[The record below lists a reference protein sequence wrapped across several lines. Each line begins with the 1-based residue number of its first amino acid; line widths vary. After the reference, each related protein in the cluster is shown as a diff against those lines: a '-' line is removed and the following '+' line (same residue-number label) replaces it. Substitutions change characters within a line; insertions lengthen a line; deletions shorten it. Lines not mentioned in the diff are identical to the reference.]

1 MLVDEQFFVSPR
13 AKQVTHTNVLRVV
26 AAGFLLVI
34 LLLVGGGIV
43 TVKNSQSIRSD
54 VAYLVDQELVATRLI
69 DGVQRE
75 QAALSAVFHKL
86 ARDPAQVD
94 RDRVLHDLDE
104 ADRHLEEISSI
115 AAGTPDEAL
124 WNEMIQASEAF
135 SSEAR
140 RLLALQAP
148 TTLLS
153 RDLFRRQEES
163 MALVAKL
170 ADATHRN
177 TARAR
182 AQIDGHLADLVHN
195 SGFVAATSVG
205 LALLCAVLTVIM
217 ALGLVR
223 TLERQAGELSRVSWH
238 MLENQETV
246 ARRFSHELHDELGQ
260 SLTAVKANLAALEA
274 HPEGAASRLG
284 DSIELV
290 NGAIQNVRELSHLL
304 HPTILDDFGLD
315 AALRWQA
322 EGFTDRTGIAIEYD
336 SDAPGR
342 LPEEV
347 ETHLFRICQESLTNI
362 ARHSGATR
370 VRISLRHS
378 AQRIRLTVEDNGRGL
393 PAKGAPYRGV
403 GLIGMRARAR
413 STGGELALR
422 SVPGRGLTVEADL
435 PVSPSRRPVRNA
447 EEDQAAPG
455 NGFAHEEKHT
465 RRVGG

>member
-1 MLVDEQFFVSPR
+1 MLVDERFSVSPR
-13 AKQVTHTNVLRVV
+13 AKQVTHTNVLRVLAV
-26 AAGFLLVI
+26 GFLLVI
-34 LLLVGGGIV
+34 LLLIGGGVV
-43 TVKNSQSIRSD
+43 TVKNIQSIRSD

-94 RDRVLHDLDE
+94 RDRVLQELDE
-104 ADRHLEEISSI
+104 ADEHLEEISSI
-115 AAGTPDEAL
+115 AAGTPDQAL
-124 WNEMIQASEAF
+124 WDEMIQASEAF

-170 ADATHRN
+170 AAATHAN
-177 TARAR
+177 AERAR
-182 AQIDGHLADLVHN
+182 GKIDGHLADLVYN

-205 LALLCAVLTVIM
+205 LALLCAVLTVTM

-274 HPEGAASRLG
+274 HPELAAGRLG

-322 EGFTDRTGIAIEYD
+322 ERFTERTGIAVEYD

-362 ARHSGATR
+362 ARHSGATQ
-370 VRISLRHS
+370 VRISLRRT

-393 PAKGAPYRGV
+393 PAKGVPYRGV

-413 STGGELALR
+413 STGGELVLR
-422 SVPGRGLTVEADL
+422 SSPGRGVTVEADL
-435 PVSPSRRPVRNA
+435 PAASGRNA
-447 EEDQAAPG
+447 VREAEEAEPATVNSLAD
-455 NGFAHEEKHT
+455 EKEHT
-465 RRVGG
+465 NRIGG

>member
-1 MLVDEQFFVSPR
+1 MSPR
-13 AKQVTHTNVLRVV
+13 AKQVTHTNVLRVLAV
-26 AAGFLLVI
+26 GFLLVI
-34 LLLVGGGIV
+34 LLLIGGGIV

-54 VAYLVDQELVATRLI
+54 VAYLVDQELIATRLI

-104 ADRHLEEISSI
+104 ADRHLAEISSI

-124 WNEMIQASEAF
+124 WNEMIQASAAF

-170 ADATHRN
+170 AAATHRN

-182 AQIDGHLADLVHN
+182 AQIDGHLADLVRN

-205 LALLCAVLTVIM
+205 LALLCAVLTVTM

-223 TLERQAGELSRVSWH
+223 TLERQATELSRVSWH
-238 MLENQETV
+238 LLENQETV

-274 HPEGAASRLG
+274 RPDGTADRLG
-284 DSIELV
+284 DSIQLV
-290 NGAIQNVRELSHLL
+290 NEAIQNVRELSHLL

-315 AALRWQA
+315 AALRWLSD
-322 EGFTDRTGIAIEYD
+322 GFTDRTGISVEYD

-342 LPEEV
+342 FPEEI
-347 ETHLFRICQESLTNI
+347 ETHLFRICQESLTNV

-370 VRISLRHS
+370 VRISLRS
-378 AQRIRLTVEDNGRGL
+378 SGQRVRLTVEDNGRGL
-393 PAKGAPYRGV
+393 PARGMPQGGV
-403 GLIGMRARAR
+403 GLTGMRARAR

-422 SVPGRGLTVEADL
+422 STPGRGLTVEAAL
-435 PVSPSRRPVRNA
+435 PVSPTRDPDRYVEGDEASPSS
-447 EEDQAAPG
+447 P
-455 NGFAHEEKHT
+455 FAHEEEHT
-465 RRVGG
+465 RRTRG